1 MFDGLPQL
9 RAVFDAAD
17 ALLAAREAQMVTR
30 EEWEDLNRAVTAA
43 RDSEASE
50 RLESFAV
57 EGDHLIRRVAPSGG
71 VPYERRCPQAAFEAA
86 VRAVAGCGADAF
98 VLNDLCRRA
107 GVSRA
112 LALVA
117 FAFLKTHGRIAN
129 KDRRK
134 HVATRSFG
142 VAAAMADYHA
152 LAQERGEAA

>member
-17 ALLAAREAQMVTR
+17 ALLTAREAQMVTR
-30 EEWEDLNRAVTAA
+30 QEWEDLDRAVATA
-43 RDSEASE
+43 RDAEAAE

-57 EGDHLIRRVAPSGG
+57 EGDHLIRRVAPEGG
-71 VPYERRCPQAAFEAA
+71 TPYERRCPQGAFEA
-86 VRAVAGCGADAF
+86 VVHAVADCGADGF

-107 GVSRA
+107 RVSRA

-117 FAFLKTHGRIAN
+117 FAFLKTRGRIAN
-129 KDRRK
+129 KGRCK

-152 LAQERGEAA
+152 LVEHA